1 MQGVES
7 GNKNCSEKGNDS
19 YSLRDKVPR
28 ILRYNTAREESVFS
42 QNLKEK
48 WEQLIR
54 ELPFHKNSQM
64 FKK

>member
-1 MQGVES
+1 MTLILFAIKYREFC
-7 GNKNCSEKGNDS
+7 GN
-19 YSLRDKVPR
+19 VPLF
-28 ILRYNTAREESVFS
+28 LRYNTAREESVFS